1 MPSLQQIW
9 HLMGVQF
16 DIRVFVVKFSFP
28 RSGNELFLKQ
38 VLNASEKTSVDNL
51 FQKDALV
58 RQSQV

>member
-28 RSGNELFLKQ
+28 WSGNELFLK
-38 VLNASEKTSVDNL
+38 
-51 FQKDALV
+51 
-58 RQSQV
+58 